1 MKADITQRLR
11 DWASTI
17 CMIKNDHVPGSKAR
31 LALEAA
37 DEIDRARA
45 ERDAVRRELCMVIAG
60 KCGKSAF
67 VSGDAV
73 AEATRRGW
81 NCFKEN
87 P

>member
-17 CMIKNDHVPGSKAR
+17 CMLKGDEVPSSKAR
-31 LALEAA
+31 MALEAA
-37 DEIDRARA
+37 DEIERTRA
-45 ERDAVRRELCMVIAG
+45 ERDAVRRELCMVVAG

-67 VSGDAV
+67 ASSDAV
-73 AEATRRGW
+73 DEAKRRGW
-81 NCFKEN
+81 NCFREA